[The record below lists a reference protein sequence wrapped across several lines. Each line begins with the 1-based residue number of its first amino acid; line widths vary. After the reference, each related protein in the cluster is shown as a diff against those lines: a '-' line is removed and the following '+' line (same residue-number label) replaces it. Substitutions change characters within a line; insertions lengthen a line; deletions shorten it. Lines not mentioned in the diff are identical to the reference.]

1 MSEDAMAWR
10 KIEAHWNRIK
20 GTAKSRWS
28 ALTHDDLKRIDG
40 KYDKLIGTLQA
51 RTGKA
56 RKI

>member
-1 MSEDAMAWR
+1 MAWR